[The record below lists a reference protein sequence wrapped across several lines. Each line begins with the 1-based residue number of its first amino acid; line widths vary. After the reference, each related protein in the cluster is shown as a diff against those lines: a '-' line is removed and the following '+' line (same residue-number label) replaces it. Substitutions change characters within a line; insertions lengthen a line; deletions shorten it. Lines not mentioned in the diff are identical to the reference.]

1 MDKPEWIDLEQRSPE
16 WLAWRR
22 NLGMASEAAA
32 MLGISPYFPRTPAD
46 LWAVKSGAASVVV
59 TAAMRQGAALEE
71 RALEMLQHRVQIGF
85 YPSCYQRGRLG
96 ASLDGIDFDGATVAE
111 VKVPAKGSQ
120 SPLYQA
126 VQADT
131 VPDHYMAQVQQ
142 QLWVSG
148 ASSAYFGVYAVDID
162 DIAFRVVMPD
172 PEWTNRI
179 IAGWRAFWDAA
190 DAGTIPPNREQR
202 TDAEWLIVAQ
212 AYRDAKANMDAW
224 EMIAERAKARLAELS
239 GGASCEGGG
248 IKYTVSE
255 RKGSI
260 DYKAALADIAPGAD
274 VEPYRKDGGTVA
286 RITVE
291 DEV

>member
-1 MDKPEWIDLEQRSPE
+1 MDKPERIDLEQRTPE

-22 NLGMASEAAA
+22 HLGMASEAAA

-71 RALEMLQHRVQIGF
+71 RALEMLQHRVYIEFQ
-85 YPSCYQRGRLG
+85 PACYQRGRLG
-96 ASLDGIDFDGATVAE
+96 ASLDGIDFDGATIAE

-120 SPLYQA
+120 SPLYQI
-126 VQADT
+126 VQAET

-148 ASSAYFGVYAVDID
+148 AGCAYFGVYAVDIS
-162 DIAFRVVMPD
+162 DIAFCVVMPD
-172 PEWTNRI
+172 PEWVKRI
-179 IAGWRAFWDAA
+179 IAGWGVFWATA
-190 DAGTIPPNREQR
+190 EAVTIPPNREQR
-202 TDAEWLIVAQ
+202 SDTEWLIA
-212 AYRDAKANMDAW
+212 AREYREAKSVVDIH
-224 EMIAERAKARLAELS
+224 ELIAERAKARLAELS

-274 VEPYRKDGGTVA
+274 VEPYRKAGGTVA

>member
-126 VQADT
+126 VQAET

-172 PEWTNRI
+172 PEWVKRI
-179 IAGWRAFWDAA
+179 IAGWGVFWATA
-190 DAGTIPPNREQR
+190 EAGTIPPNREQR
-202 TDAEWLIVAQ
+202 SDTEWLIA
-212 AYRDAKANMDAW
+212 AREYREAKSVVDIH
-224 EMIAERAKARLAELS
+224 ELIAERAKARLAELS

-255 RKGSI
+255 REGSI

-274 VEPYRKDGGTVA
+274 VEPYRKDGGTVT